1 MPKIISND
9 EQLRSHLPNIIASV
23 KGETPLFDKLAPFLA
38 LSEEWVKTTFTSE
51 PTYNTI
57 CGYTDTNPV
66 RIATARLV
74 VADAL
79 RRAIPSLDVV
89 FTPNGFATVGT
100 QNLVAASK
108 SRVDR
113 LVGSMLT
120 HRDDCIAA
128 LLPELPGASRW
139 LNSDQAAFFGAT
151 LFPTFELVNQF
162 PVSNSQ
168 SPKWERYLELRPQII
183 DLEASLAEEWLS
195 PELMSAL
202 RVENLRGDLPPVR
215 LDVVR
220 QIKAQLIAYLQ
231 KGTFNS
237 RRLADIVNII
247 RHRPTDFPEWHSSD
261 TAKLFTPPVF
271 RNEKKASGYFF

>member
-1 MPKIISND
+1 MAKIINSN
-9 EQLRSHLPNIIASV
+9 EELRLLIPNQLITI
-23 KGETPLFDKLAPFLA
+23 KGETPLFDKLAPFLDLA
-38 LSEEWVKTTFTSE
+38 EAWVKETFTSE

-57 CGYTDTNPV
+57 CGYSDSNPI

-74 VADAL
+74 VADAM
-79 RRAIPSLDVV
+79 RRAIPSLDLVL
-89 FTPNGFATVGT
+89 TPNGFATVGT
-100 QNLVAASK
+100 QNLVTASK
-108 SRVDR
+108 MRVDR

-151 LFPTFELVNQF
+151 LFPTFEIVNQC

-168 SPKWERYLELRPQII
+168 SSKWERYLELRPQII
-183 DLEASLAEEWLS
+183 DLEASLAEEWFS

-202 RVENLRGDLPPVR
+202 RAENLRGDLPPVR
-215 LDVVR
+215 HDVVR

-231 KGTFNS
+231 KGSFNVQPS
-237 RRLADIVNII
+237 AIAGI
-247 RHRPTDFPEWHSSD
+247 
-261 TAKLFTPPVF
+261 A
-271 RNEKKASGYFF
+271 

>member
-1 MPKIISND
+1 MAKIINSN
-9 EQLRSHLPNIIASV
+9 EELTALIPNSLITV
-23 KGETPLFDKLAPFLA
+23 KGETPLFDKLAPFLDLA
-38 LSEEWVKTTFTSE
+38 EAWVKETFTSE

-57 CGYTDTNPV
+57 CGYTDSNPI

-74 VADAL
+74 VADAM
-79 RRAIPSLDVV
+79 RRAIPSLDLVL
-89 FTPNGFATVGT
+89 TPNGFATVGT

-108 SRVDR
+108 MRVDR

-139 LNSDQAAFFGAT
+139 LNSEQAAFFGAT
-151 LFPTFELVNQF
+151 LFPTLEIVAQS
-162 PVSNSQ
+162 PISN

-202 RVENLRGDLPPVR
+202 RAENLRGDLPPVR
-215 LDVVR
+215 HDVVR
-220 QIKAQLIAYLQ
+220 QIKAQLIAYLH

-261 TAKLFTPPVF
+261 TARLFTPPVF
-271 RNEKKASGYFF
+271 RNRKEAPGYFF

>member
-1 MPKIISND
+1 MAKIINSN
-9 EQLRSHLPNIIASV
+9 EELTALIPNSLITV
-23 KGETPLFDKLAPFLA
+23 KGETPLFDKLAPFLDLA
-38 LSEEWVKTTFTSE
+38 EAWVKETFTSE

-57 CGYTDTNPV
+57 CGYTDSNPI

-74 VADAL
+74 VADAM
-79 RRAIPSLDVV
+79 RRAIPSLDLVL
-89 FTPNGFATVGT
+89 TPNGFATVGT

-108 SRVDR
+108 MRVDR
-113 LVGSMLT
+113 LVDSMLT

-151 LFPTFELVNQF
+151 LFPTLEI
-162 PVSNSQ
+162 VSQSPISN

-202 RVENLRGDLPPVR
+202 RAENLRGNLPPVR
-215 LDVVR
+215 HDVVR

-247 RHRPTDFPEWHSSD
+247 RHRPSDFPEWHSSD
-261 TAKLFTPPVF
+261 TARLFTPPTF
-271 RNEKKASGYFF
+271 RNRKEASGYFF

>member
-1 MPKIISND
+1 MAKIINSN
-9 EQLRSHLPNIIASV
+9 EELTALIPNSLITV
-23 KGETPLFDKLAPFLA
+23 KGEMPLFDKLAPFLDLA
-38 LSEEWVKTTFTSE
+38 EAWVKDTFTSE

-57 CGYTDTNPV
+57 CGYTDSNPI

-74 VADAL
+74 VADAM
-79 RRAIPSLDVV
+79 RRAIPSLDLVL
-89 FTPNGFATVGT
+89 TPNGFATVGT

-108 SRVDR
+108 MRVDR

-139 LNSDQAAFFGAT
+139 LNSEQASFFGAT
-151 LFPTFELVNQF
+151 LFPTLEIVAQS
-162 PVSNSQ
+162 PISN

-202 RVENLRGDLPPVR
+202 RAENLRGDLPPVR
-215 LDVVR
+215 HDVVR
-220 QIKAQLIAYLQ
+220 QIKAQLIAYLH

-247 RHRPTDFPEWHSSD
+247 RHRPTDFPEWHSSA
-261 TAKLFTPPVF
+261 TARLFTPPVF
-271 RNEKKASGYFF
+271 RNRKEAPGYFF

>member
-1 MPKIISND
+1 MAKIINSN
-9 EQLRSHLPNIIASV
+9 EELTALIPNTLITV
-23 KGETPLFDKLAPFLA
+23 KGETPLFDKLAPFLDLA
-38 LSEEWVKTTFTSE
+38 EAWVKEIFTSE

-57 CGYTDTNPV
+57 CGYTDSNPI

-74 VADAL
+74 VADAM
-79 RRAIPSLDVV
+79 RRAIPSLDLVL
-89 FTPNGFATVGT
+89 TPNGFATVGT

-108 SRVDR
+108 MRVDR

-151 LFPTFELVNQF
+151 LFPTLEI
-162 PVSNSQ
+162 VSQSPISN
-168 SPKWERYLELRPQII
+168 SPKWERYLELHPQII

-202 RVENLRGDLPPVR
+202 RAENLRGDLPPVR
-215 LDVVR
+215 HDVVR
-220 QIKAQLIAYLQ
+220 QIKAQLIAYLH

-237 RRLADIVNII
+237 RRLADIINII

-261 TAKLFTPPVF
+261 TARLFTPPTF
-271 RNEKKASGYFF
+271 RNRKEASGYFF